1 MPKYFVELSARY
13 YYEGDIEA
21 NDEDE
26 AVERAMNEADEEIR
40 WEPIDW
46 DVDYVELLESP
57 AVEEVVAVDEN
68 QEKLF

>member
-13 YYEGDIEA
+13 YFEGDIEA

-26 AVERAMNEADEEIR
+26 AIELAMDEADEEIR
-40 WEPIDW
+40 WESIDW

-57 AVEEVVAVDEN
+57 AVELVDEN

>member
-13 YYEGDIEA
+13 YFEGEIEA
-21 NDEDE
+21 DDEDR
-26 AVERAMNEADEEIR
+26 AVEFAMDEADEEIR
-40 WEPIDW
+40 WEQIDW

-57 AVEEVVAVDEN
+57 ATEEVVDEN

>member
-13 YYEGDIEA
+13 YFEGDIEA

-40 WEPIDW
+40 WEQIDW

-57 AVEEVVAVDEN
+57 ATEEIVDEN